1 MSESRQG
8 GPGARRP
15 APPPREADDRR
26 VTGAITVGWAIAFVV
41 VLVVRH
47 SLPADTRW
55 WVWTCAFGLAMG
67 LFGLWYVPFLKRHRA
82 RLAARRAQLSEV
94 CDPSVPGSAA
104 SAASSVSD
112 TAVSGVS
119 SPPTG
124 PDSGYVS
131 RESGSNTV
139 SSTETPGRSTKS

>member
-1 MSESRQG
+1 VSESRQG
-8 GPGARRP
+8 GTGERRP
-15 APPPREADDRR
+15 APPPKEADDRQ
-26 VTGAITVGWAIAFVV
+26 VTAVITAGWAIAFAV
-41 VLVVRH
+41 VLIAGD
-47 SLPADTRW
+47 SLPAGARW

-82 RLAARRAQLSEV
+82 RLAARRGQFSEV
-94 CDPSVPGSAA
+94 PEPGPS
-104 SAASSVSD
+104 
-112 TAVSGVS
+112 VSGVS
-119 SPPTG
+119 EPGPAVSGDPAPLTG